1 MAIKKLKNLQWYD
14 HLWEEFIPFI
24 TAGKVHLIVQVT
36 QENPEPVE
44 SSSEKS
50 FSATE
55 GEKNPFS
62 SSRVRTYSS
71 ISSSSF
77 GNESNFTILYGRPD
91 LKEYISRGIQEECDK
106 NYRKAFACLGC
117 GPASFNGEIHR
128 ICEKDKWIDA
138 APQVYCYTESFG

>member
-1 MAIKKLKNLQWYD
+1 M
-14 HLWEEFIPFI
+14 
-24 TAGKVHLIVQVT
+24 T

-44 SSSEKS
+44 SLSEKS

-77 GNESNFTILYGRPD
+77 ENESNFTILYGRPD

-106 NYRKAFACLGC
+106 NYRKAFACLGVWSLL
-117 GPASFNGEIHR
+117 PSM
-128 ICEKDKWIDA
+128 EKSTESVKRTSGLVLLLKFTATI
-138 APQVYCYTESFG
+138 ESFG